1 MAKRVLVTGA
11 SGFLGSH
18 LCSRLA
24 AKGVK
29 VVAFVQKKQSAPKG
43 TVAFEG
49 DLLDAQSL
57 SEAAT
62 GCNVVFHLAGQ
73 STPRVAEEN
82 PKADFD
88 ANVLGTLNA
97 LSAAESAGAKAF
109 VFTSSSF
116 VYGNA
121 NGKKPL
127 AETSECKP
135 AKVYGLDKLAA
146 EEHCRL
152 FARKGKMRV
161 AIARLFNVYGPG
173 QKGRVVSDLIEK
185 ARAKDGKKTF
195 EVLGNCADWR
205 DMLYVDDAVSAL
217 VLLAQK
223 GKSGEAYNVAS
234 GKAVEIKALAEMI
247 ARAAKTGKKP
257 ACAKFDMKT
266 AFGMSASVSKIK
278 RLGWRPKVAL
288 GAGLTKCVEGL
299 R

>member
-18 LCSRLA
+18 LCGRLA
-24 AKGVK
+24 AQGVK
-29 VVAFVQKKQSAPKG
+29 VVAFVQKKQSAPKKA
-43 TVAFEG
+43 TAFEG
-49 DLLDAQSL
+49 DILTPDDLLR
-57 SEAAT
+57 AAK
-62 GCNVVFHLAGQ
+62 GCDVVFHLAGQ

-82 PKADFD
+82 PALDFD

-97 LSAAESAGAKAF
+97 LSAAEKCGAKSF

-121 NGKKPL
+121 EGKKPL
-127 AETSECKP
+127 KETAECKP
-135 AKVYGLDKLAA
+135 AKIYGLDKLAA

-173 QKGRVVSDLIEK
+173 QKGRVVSDLIGK
-185 ARAKDGKKTF
+185 ARAEDGKKTF

-205 DMLYVDDAVSAL
+205 DMLFVDDAVGAL

-234 GKAVEIKALAEMI
+234 GKAVEIKALAEKI
-247 ARAAKTGKKP
+247 AKVSKAGKNP
-257 ACAKFDMKT
+257 ACAKFDRT
-266 AFGMSASVSKIK
+266 SAFGMAASVSKIR
-278 RLGWRPKVAL
+278 RLGWAPKIPL
-288 GAGLTKCVEGL
+288 EKGLEKCVEGL